1 MRWLRFT
8 HNMLY
13 NQGRCF
19 LDRIDRYIDCSDNF
33 SLNHILSL
41 RTHSRII
48 IMKLIL
54 YVNYIQRRIQTMDV
68 LYKTCCGIDVHKMKL
83 VACLCKGHKQEIKE
97 FSAKTKDIKAMANW
111 LEENQCEMVAM
122 ESTSVYWKPL
132 VNIFEM
138 RGLNYMIVN
147 AKDFK
152 AVPGRKTDVL
162 DSAWL
167 ADLLRHGLLKSSFI
181 PSREQR
187 ELREATRYRKA
198 ITEER
203 ARALNRLQKLLEGAN
218 IKIGSVLSTI
228 TGKTT
233 MNLLDYVLNND
244 EMMDEKTAETLIISR
259 ISASVKEVTEAM
271 EGIMTPFQK
280 MMMKQVLTHLH
291 ELSER
296 IEEMDIII
304 DTYMAEYWGAIKKLE
319 QIPGVGKKS
328 AEIILAEIGLDMNQ
342 FPTAGH
348 LASWAGVAPGNN
360 ESAGK
365 RKSGRTRKG
374 NKILKST
381 LAQAAKSAAKNKNS
395 FFHAQYQRIAIRR
408 GKNRATLAV
417 AHSILIAIY
426 HMLKDDQE
434 FIDLGS
440 DYYYQFN
447 TEKKINSYL
456 KKLAALGYRV
466 DEHSTISPVG

>member
-1 MRWLRFT
+1 
-8 HNMLY
+8 
-13 NQGRCF
+13 
-19 LDRIDRYIDCSDNF
+19 
-33 SLNHILSL
+33 
-41 RTHSRII
+41 
-48 IMKLIL
+48 MKLTL

-167 ADLLRHGLLKSSFI
+167 ADLLRHGLLTSSFI

-259 ISASVKEVTEAM
+259 LSASVKEVTEAM

-280 MMMKQVLTHLH
+280 TMMKQVLTHLN

-304 DTYMAEYWGAIKKLE
+304 DTYMTEYWEAIKKLE

-408 GKNRATLAV
+408 GKNRATMAV

-440 DYYYQFN
+440 DYYHQFN

>member
-1 MRWLRFT
+1 
-8 HNMLY
+8 
-13 NQGRCF
+13 
-19 LDRIDRYIDCSDNF
+19 
-33 SLNHILSL
+33 
-41 RTHSRII
+41 
-48 IMKLIL
+48 
-54 YVNYIQRRIQTMDV
+54 MDV

-138 RGLNYMIVN
+138 RGLNDMIVN

-167 ADLLRHGLLKSSFI
+167 ADLLRHGLLTSSFI

-304 DTYMAEYWGAIKKLE
+304 DTYMTEYWEAIKKLE

-408 GKNRATLAV
+408 GKNRATMAV

-440 DYYYQFN
+440 DYYHQFN

>member
-1 MRWLRFT
+1 
-8 HNMLY
+8 
-13 NQGRCF
+13 
-19 LDRIDRYIDCSDNF
+19 
-33 SLNHILSL
+33 
-41 RTHSRII
+41 
-48 IMKLIL
+48 MKLTL

-68 LYKTCCGIDVHKMKL
+68 LYKTCCGIDVHKMKW

-280 MMMKQVLTHLH
+280 MMMKQVITHLH

-304 DTYMAEYWGAIKKLE
+304 DTYMEEYWEAVKKLE
-319 QIPGVGKKS
+319 QIPGIGNKS